1 MSEEETSD
9 APDGSAEQ
17 PAYDLIVVNGYE
29 HFDRFSV
36 LEAAWP
42 ELASSLPA
50 FRAGPNQP
58 LQTICAALAAFL
70 EFSGRWEEW
79 LSLALQ
85 AEARAVAAEDWV
97 QAGWRAYDAGW
108 VHNLRENG
116 VRVVEFAQR
125 AEAHFT
131 KVPDAVG
138 ELASAIRLRGIGH
151 RLNGIDAAALRAFRE
166 ALKLRRSAGTADVD
180 LALGLNDAADAARR
194 MGEYESAER
203 DYLEA
208 LRIATAGRDDEDM
221 AVYTGNLAM
230 LALEQEDWPRA
241 ESRAR
246 EALPLAEKVGRKEL
260 IARNHYRIA
269 KALVMQGK
277 REQGLPHAQTAV
289 ALFSQLGTSELAAA
303 KSILWLAM
311 RILGFA
317 AAIPRSRH
325 PIHHCWVVV

>member
-1 MSEEETSD
+1 MCQQLTAYFGLIILRLQMSEGNTSD
-9 APDGSAEQ
+9 TPGGAAEQ
-17 PAYDLIVVNGYE
+17 QAYDLIVVNGYE
-29 HFDRFSV
+29 HFDRFPV

-42 ELASSLPA
+42 QLASALPA
-50 FRAGPNQP
+50 FMAGPNHR

-70 EFSGRWEEW
+70 EFSARWDAW

-85 AEARAVAAEDWV
+85 AEAKAVAAEDWV
-97 QAGWRAYDAGW
+97 QAGWRAYDVGW

-125 AEAHFT
+125 AEAHFA

-151 RLNGIDAAALRAFRE
+151 RLNENDAAALKAFRE
-166 ALKLRRSAGTADVD
+166 ALALRRATATADVD
-180 LALGLNDAADAARR
+180 AALGLNDAADAARR
-194 MGEYESAER
+194 MGQYESAER

-208 LRIATAGRDDEDM
+208 LRIATAGQDEEGM

-230 LALEQEDWPRA
+230 LALEQEEWPRA
-241 ESRAR
+241 EARAR

-277 REQGLPHAQTAV
+277 REPGRPHAQTAV
-289 ALFSQLGTSELAAA
+289 ALFAELGTSELAAA
-303 KSILWLAM
+303 QSLLWRCEA
-311 RILGFA
+311 
-317 AAIPRSRH
+317 
-325 PIHHCWVVV
+325 